1 VTVIDLPQR
10 QRPTHGAFKVELFAG
25 KDLAAAQWPSLADG
39 CDWTMYVFQSRE
51 FLDVWLDTI
60 GGTGCVEP
68 YLAVVKDD
76 DGRGVFYLPLAIETK
91 FNIRLLRFADYGV
104 ADYNAPI
111 LAADRPLSRQE
122 FADIWSEI
130 LSLLPHFDVIDLKKI
145 ASDVAGAFNPLTYLD
160 CTAFAESGHV
170 MMLTGLRDG
179 SEKRLSLTKL
189 RRKLAR
195 NHKGL
200 ARIGETRFI
209 ADPSGAALAHVTERL
224 IALKRQ
230 RFLNTQ
236 MPDFLAEPGV
246 EQFYRAM
253 MSPARLG
260 NIGRLSALTVDGT
273 VASAHFGF
281 VGQDRF
287 YYIMPA
293 YDPAFGRHRVGYL
306 LLQHLVDLSIE
317 QGFDSFDLGVG
328 DERYKDTWAT
338 HRLALHSYERA
349 VTAAGRLYLQMRRV
363 RRFVGSGG
371 VRNAV
376 LNFKLKKTSRPING
390 PAI

>member
-1 VTVIDLPQR
+1 
-10 QRPTHGAFKVELFAG
+10 
-25 KDLAAAQWPSLADG
+25 
-39 CDWTMYVFQSRE
+39 
-51 FLDVWLDTI
+51 
-60 GGTGCVEP
+60 
-68 YLAVVKDD
+68 
-76 DGRGVFYLPLAIETK
+76 
-91 FNIRLLRFADYGV
+91 
-104 ADYNAPI
+104 
-111 LAADRPLSRQE
+111 
-122 FADIWSEI
+122 
-130 LSLLPHFDVIDLKKI
+130 
-145 ASDVAGAFNPLTYLD
+145 
-160 CTAFAESGHV
+160 
-170 MMLTGLRDG
+170 
-179 SEKRLSLTKL
+179 
-189 RRKLAR
+189 
-195 NHKGL
+195 
-200 ARIGETRFI
+200 
-209 ADPSGAALAHVTERL
+209 VTERL

-260 NIGRLSALTVDGT
+260 TIGRLSALTVDGT